1 MGFKVVLLSIFL
13 AGAIVTLAFFSGFVV
28 FINQFPS
35 TSVLLNH
42 VWSILGTSV
51 VFFFLDLCLYFYSLG
66 QIRKSLDKKDAE
78 NSSYWYRMNDLSINI
93 FLGIGVIYTAIG
105 MQSGLNASLGNLTQE
120 TAKDIGAWG
129 ILNRMVRGGIIMALT
144 TTIVGGV
151 GGYIMRLL
159 RHLTLGRLIEKARK
173 WNRETRDREILS
185 VLHEIRDGI
194 NNLNGK

>member
-35 TSVLLNH
+35 TSVMLNH

-51 VFFFLDLCLYFYSLG
+51 IFFFLDLCLFFYSLG
-66 QIRKSLDKKDAE
+66 QIRKSLDKKDVE

-105 MQSGLNASLGNLTQE
+105 MQSGLMASLGNLTQE

-129 ILNRMVRGGIIMALT
+129 ILNRMVRGGIIMALS

>member
-1 MGFKVVLLSIFL
+1 VGFKVVLLSIFL

-35 TSVLLNH
+35 TSVVLNY

-51 VFFFLDLCLYFYSLG
+51 VFFFLDLCLFFYSLG
-66 QIRKSLDKKDAE
+66 QIRKNLDKKDAE

-105 MQSGLNASLGNLTQE
+105 MQSGLMASLGNLTQE

-129 ILNRMVRGGIIMALT
+129 ILNRMVRGGIIMALS

-151 GGYIMRLL
+151 GGYIMKLL

-173 WNRETRDREILS
+173 WNREIRDREILS

>member
-1 MGFKVVLLSIFL
+1 MSIFL

>member
-13 AGAIVTLAFFSGFVV
+13 AGAIVTLAFFSGFVI

-35 TSVLLNH
+35 TSVVLNH

-51 VFFFLDLCLYFYSLG
+51 VFFFLDLCLFFYSLG
-66 QIRKSLDKKDAE
+66 KIRKSLDKKDVE

-105 MQSGLNASLGNLTQE
+105 MQSGLMASLGNLTQE

-129 ILNRMVRGGIIMALT
+129 ILNRMVRGGIIMALS

-173 WNRETRDREILS
+173 WNRETRDKEILS

>member
-13 AGAIVTLAFFSGFVV
+13 AGAIVTLAFFSGFVI

-35 TSVLLNH
+35 TSVVLNH

-51 VFFFLDLCLYFYSLG
+51 VFFFLDLCLFFYSLA
-66 QIRKSLDKKDAE
+66 QIRKSLDKKDVE

-105 MQSGLNASLGNLTQE
+105 MQSGLMASLGNLTQE

-129 ILNRMVRGGIIMALT
+129 ILNRMVRGGIIMALS

-173 WNRETRDREILS
+173 WNRETRDKEILS

>member
-1 MGFKVVLLSIFL
+1 VGFKVVLLSIFL